1 MPYLKVQTNIEL
13 SKDRKTEVLND
24 LISLVSKELDK
35 PEKYVMTLIQDS
47 QIMLFGSSDAPLVYI
62 EFRSIRFPE
71 DQTKAL
77 AKSLSHFIKRQL
89 NIDPERIFIQ
99 FINSEPHMWGYN
111 ASTF

>member
-1 MPYLKVQTNIEL
+1 MPYLKLQTNLEFSNDKKKEL
-13 SKDRKTEVLND
+13 LND

-35 PEKYVMTLIQDS
+35 PEKYIMTIIQDG
-47 QIMLFGSSDAPLVYI
+47 QIMLFGYDDDPLVYI

-71 DQTKAL
+71 DQTKSL
-77 AKSLSHFIKRQL
+77 AKSLSHFVKSQL

-99 FINSEPHMWGYN
+99 FINSDPHMWGYN